1 MFNVYYKILKL
12 VYKFDKFG
20 VIKLNFILI
29 FSSII
34 EGLSIALIFPI
45 IGLVVD
51 NKKSYIFFDN
61 FPFINLNPES
71 ALFFALLFLLIIFSL
86 KSMFLLYFA
95 WWKSGFIFK
104 INNSFSKQVF
114 ENYHLFTGKVL
125 NQGNRRGDFVQ
136 VIYKLWGE
144 NTQIINSDSAFVSGN
159 PIKYNSGIVT
169 DTALK
174 PNKSARFNVQVPI
187 DSEIP
192 VSYITREVHWLIY
205 N

>member
-71 ALFFALLFLLIIFSL
+71 AVFFALLFLLIIFSL
-86 KSMFLLYFA
+86 KSMFLLYFS
-95 WWKSGFIFK
+95 WWKSGFIFMK
-104 INNSFSKQVF
+104 TSKF
-114 ENYHLFTGKVL
+114 ITWLFYFIL
-125 NQGNRRGDFVQ
+125 
-136 VIYKLWGE
+136 
-144 NTQIINSDSAFVSGN
+144 
-159 PIKYNSGIVT
+159 
-169 DTALK
+169 
-174 PNKSARFNVQVPI
+174 
-187 DSEIP
+187 
-192 VSYITREVHWLIY
+192 
-205 N
+205 

>member
-12 VYKFDKFG
+12 AYKFDKFG

-71 ALFFALLFLLIIFSL
+71 AVFSALLFLLIIFSL
-86 KSMFLLYFA
+86 KSMFLLYFS
-95 WWKSGFIFK
+95 WWKSGFEK
-104 INNSFSKQVF
+104 
-114 ENYHLFTGKVL
+114 FTKC
-125 NQGNRRGDFVQ
+125 N
-136 VIYKLWGE
+136 KL
-144 NTQIINSDSAFVSGN
+144 
-159 PIKYNSGIVT
+159 
-169 DTALK
+169 
-174 PNKSARFNVQVPI
+174 
-187 DSEIP
+187 
-192 VSYITREVHWLIY
+192 
-205 N
+205 